1 MSDVMIRVAQIKI
14 SIDDSIDKVKE
25 LVLKQ
30 LRLKE
35 HELLDYRIY
44 MIRVPKY
51 LLTFVSFT

>member
-14 SIDDSIDKVKE
+14 SIDDSIDRGKE

-35 HELLDYRIY
+35 HELLD
-44 MIRVPKY
+44 
-51 LLTFVSFT
+51 